1 MGLKRQ
7 LLDAVKAGYP
17 QFNEETGGFVIEF
30 EGSGDSFGSFYTFDI
45 WNGDIGMQGVLEGSF
60 DLNEHS
66 ELLYNIIEASG
77 VDYNWNDV
85 GTQGRISYG
94 KTAYVCGENDGVL
107 MIDCNLFFES
117 RAYFEDE
124 D

>member
-17 QFNEETGGFVIEF
+17 QFNEETDGFVIEF

-45 WNGDIGMQGVLEGSF
+45 WKGGIGMQEVLEGSF

-85 GTQGRISYG
+85 GTRGRISYG
-94 KTAYVCGENDGVL
+94 KTAYGGEDDGVL

>member
-17 QFNEETGGFVIEF
+17 DFNEETDEFSIQFSGG
-30 EGSGDSFGSFYTFDI
+30 GDSFGSFYTFDI
-45 WNGDIGMQGVLEGSF
+45 WKGGWGMKNAMEGSF

-66 ELLYNIIEASG
+66 KLLYNIIEASG
-77 VDYNWNDV
+77 VDYNWNDG
-85 GTQGRISYG
+85 GTQGKIEYN
-94 KTAYVCGENDGVL
+94 AENRTLTVETQL
-107 MIDCNLFFES
+107 LYES
-117 RAYFEDE
+117 WVEFEDE

>member
-30 EGSGDSFGSFYTFDI
+30 KGSGDSFGSFYTFDI
-45 WNGDIGMQGVLEGSF
+45 WKGIGMQEVLEGSF

-77 VDYNWNDV
+77 VDYNWNDL

-94 KTAYVCGENDGVL
+94 EEDDGIL

-117 RAYFEDE
+117 GAYFEDG